1 MYRFQVA
8 NWGIVGRQDYMLFEL
23 LKNAMRAVVEAHRRG
38 RSLPPVH
45 VHICKAPSS
54 VTLRISDQVRTGT
67 RDRLRKICTGVRG
80 C

>member
-1 MYRFQVA
+1 
-8 NWGIVGRQDYMLFEL
+8 MLFEL

-54 VTLRISDQVRTGT
+54 VTLRISDQVRARGT
-67 RDRLRKICTGVRG
+67 PRGAQGREGFYPHRLDTIAAL
-80 C
+80 